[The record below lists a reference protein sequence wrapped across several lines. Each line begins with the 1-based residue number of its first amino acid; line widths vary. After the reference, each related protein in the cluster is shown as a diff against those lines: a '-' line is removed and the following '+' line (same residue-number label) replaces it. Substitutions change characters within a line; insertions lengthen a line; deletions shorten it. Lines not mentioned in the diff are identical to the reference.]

1 MIPSAQ
7 ICGAFSANTPGGAF
21 QPRLPGTKSPEDVHN
36 TMSGPGHF
44 FPGTGFSEKDYNDLM
59 VFSQPGLCFF
69 QNCFQIT
76 EYILVA
82 MGECPQTCG
91 NKLRAAPLLRAP
103 ANHLVVCYRPTH
115 SHPVP
120 LQAHPA
126 LSQYSLQH
134 CNIIQMI
141 NI

>member
-1 MIPSAQ
+1 MNSMIPSAQ

-21 QPRLPGTKSPEDVHN
+21 QPRLPGTKPPEDVHN

-82 MGECPQTCG
+82 MTLLSQTYMIKATSCFA
-91 NKLRAAPLLRAP
+91 RFAR
-103 ANHLVVCYRPTH
+103 
-115 SHPVP
+115 
-120 LQAHPA
+120 PA
-126 LSQYSLQH
+126 LSQYCTH
-134 CNIIQMI
+134 CSALWRSRNAPYNIVTLYR
-141 NI
+141 

>member
-82 MGECPQTCG
+82 MTLLSQTYMI
-91 NKLRAAPLLRAP
+91 KATSWSRALTVLHTLLRA
-103 ANHLVVCYRPTH
+103 L
-115 SHPVP
+115 
-120 LQAHPA
+120 A
-126 LSQYSLQH
+126 LPQCSLQH
-134 CNIIQMI
+134 CNIIQVI
-141 NI
+141 II

>member
-7 ICGAFSANTPGGAF
+7 ICGAFSANTPGRAF

-82 MGECPQTCG
+82 MTLLSQTYMIKATSCFA
-91 NKLRAAPLLRAP
+91 R
-103 ANHLVVCYRPTH
+103 
-115 SHPVP
+115 
-120 LQAHPA
+120 PA
-126 LSQYSLQH
+126 LSQYCTH
-134 CNIIQMI
+134 CSALWRSRNAPY
-141 NI
+141 NTVTLYR

>member
-69 QNCFQIT
+69 SELFSDYRVN
-76 EYILVA
+76 
-82 MGECPQTCG
+82 TCG
-91 NKLRAAPLLRAP
+91 HDLAFTDIYDQSHKLFRASRALTVLHTLLRA
-103 ANHLVVCYRPTH
+103 L
-115 SHPVP
+115 
-120 LQAHPA
+120 A
-126 LSQYSLQH
+126 LPQCSLQH
-134 CNIIQMI
+134 CNIIQVI
-141 NI
+141 II